1 MAGSPRKT
9 IVFWLPGARVNTR
22 ESPSAVTSRSR
33 YSVTVSLPGA
43 SQVSVYIP
51 GCGPLERTRRFAG
64 ARMLGVAV
72 AGVDGAPG
80 VPVGVEGPSG
90 VADGRPGE
98 GVGEPFGSAV
108 PLGRMGVAL
117 PLVGVTVA
125 VSEGMTPGSMS
136 GALPLSGVAVAVGDG
151 VPGRVTWAGSPDGD
165 TVTSAGRDG
174 SGTEGTAGMNSGA
187 GQAPTAVGVPP
198 VPWSDGAAVVLP
210 ALPSTNS
217 SPLTVSTAAYRLYH
231 ARSRIP
237 GSGLAVSDSSGAIT
251 DRGLLSPYPAPQ
263 VDYSS
268 SD

>member
-1 MAGSPRKT
+1 
-9 IVFWLPGARVNTR
+9 

-108 PLGRMGVAL
+108 PLGRMGV
-117 PLVGVTVA
+117 
-125 VSEGMTPGSMS
+125 
-136 GALPLSGVAVAVGDG
+136 ALPLSGVAVAVGDG